1 MVAEEVEAAGRVRGG
16 ELVEEQ
22 AAEQARERADWQE
35 EAWPAGYPCAISPQ
49 ISLLLLTTTRYSS
62 GVGRLVEL

>member
-16 ELVEEQ
+16 ELVE
-22 AAEQARERADWQE
+22 EQARERADWQE